1 MRQTTL
7 KNRTGWMIAASTML
21 FCMALGTTPSQAADR
36 VVVVPLGQSG
46 APVAKTG
53 QTTLYLPGDD
63 GDLEKGV
70 GMSGR
75 FKDNGNGTVTDG
87 LTGLIWLKKGNCFGF
102 YYLDPNGILGA
113 NERSWANAITAA
125 NNLANG
131 YCELLDGS
139 KAGDWRL
146 PNRKELDSLLDLGRS
161 YPALPV
167 GCPLTNFGSF
177 WSSTT
182 NAAGTGKAWLVD
194 LQSGDV
200 FNDLKPNT
208 YYVRAVR
215 GGQ

>member
-1 MRQTTL
+1 MSQSAL
-7 KNRTGWMIAASTML
+7 KNRMRWMLAASTMA
-21 FCMALGTTPSQAADR
+21 FCIALGTIPSQAEDR
-36 VVVVPLGQSG
+36 VVVVPLGGQRG

-53 QTTLYLPGDD
+53 QTTSYRTGDD
-63 GDLEKGV
+63 GDLQKGV
-70 GMSGR
+70 SVSGR

-87 LTGLIWLKKGNCFGF
+87 LTGLIWLK
-102 YYLDPNGILGA
+102 NGQCTQFFSGDTTGL
-113 NERSWANAITAA
+113 NYRPWADAIDAA
-125 NNLANG
+125 NQLASG
-131 YCELLDGS
+131 YCGLLDGS

-146 PNRKELDSLLDLGRS
+146 PNRKELDSLLDLGRA
-161 YPALPV
+161 YPALPA

-182 NAAGTGKAWLVD
+182 NVASTGRAWLVD

-200 FNDLKPNT
+200 FNDPKSDT